1 MIRVRFAPSPTG
13 SLHIGAARTALLNW
27 LYARKNEGEFI
38 LRIEDTDKLR
48 SSEKMTDEILK
59 GLEWLGLDWDKGPI
73 FQSKRFPIYI
83 QRAEELVKKGL
94 AYYCYCS
101 SEEIRQ
107 RKKASPDGGI
117 SWVYDRRCLNLSE
130 EEKRAFE
137 DMGKVRAIR
146 FFVPDVEIRY
156 RDMIHGDITVKSRM
170 LEDFVLVRRDGLPTY
185 HLSVVVDDI
194 VQGITH
200 VIRGDDHISNTPK
213 QILLYQAFQADLPK
227 FAHIALILGPDK
239 KKLSKRHGVKSVLQF
254 RDEGYLPLAFLNFMA
269 QMSWSPGE
277 GQFLFSLE
285 ELIQRFNLKKLS
297 KGSPVYD
304 EEKLNWLNGRV
315 ISEMSAEDLFPLVRQ
330 MLEGAGLWNSDLD
343 GEKKTWTIKV
353 IDLLKQ
359 RSRSIKDFS
368 VRMRPFLIDD
378 FEFDSEGMDKHLR
391 DERLRDLLQKISAD
405 FKEMD
410 EFRAEDIENVVRE
423 RAEKEGVKAALFIH
437 SIRMLV
443 LGMPVSPGIFEVL
456 ELIGRQRT
464 IQRIKQFKKVYR
476 SL

>member
-13 SLHIGAARTALLNW
+13 YLHIGAARTALLNW

-38 LRIEDTDKLR
+38 LRIEDTDKVR

-59 GLEWLGLDWDKGPI
+59 GLEWLGLDWEKGPI
-73 FQSKRFPIYI
+73 FQSQRFPIYI
-83 QRAEELVKKGL
+83 QRAEELVKKGF

-101 SEEIRQ
+101 SEEISQ

-130 EEKRAFE
+130 EEKRAFK
-137 DMGKVRAIR
+137 DMGKGRAVR

-194 VQGITH
+194 EQGITH
-200 VIRGDDHISNTPK
+200 IIRGDDHLSNTPK
-213 QILLYQAFQADLPK
+213 QILLYRAFQAGLPK

-277 GQFLFSLE
+277 GQVLFSPE

-304 EEKLNWLNGRV
+304 EKKLNWLNSRV
-315 ISEMSAEDLFPLVRQ
+315 ISEMSTEALFPLVRRV
-330 MLEGAGLWNSDLD
+330 LEGAGLWNSGLD
-343 GEKKTWTIKV
+343 GEKKAWTIKV

-368 VRMRPFLIDD
+368 IRMRPFLIDD
-378 FEFDSEGMDKHLR
+378 FEFESEGMDKHLS
-391 DERLRDLLQKISAD
+391 DERLRDLLPKISAD
-405 FKEMD
+405 FKEMGR
-410 EFRAEDIENVVRE
+410 FTAESIENVVRE
-423 RAEKEGVKAALFIH
+423 RAEKEGIKAALFIH

-443 LGMPVSPGIFEVL
+443 LGMSVSPGIFEVL
-456 ELIGRQRT
+456 ELIGKQRT
-464 IQRIKQFKKVYR
+464 VQRIEQFLK
-476 SL
+476 